1 MYIHNKFSQDYYI
14 LYQKIFFSVKI
25 MFIYFN
31 KLAIMLTI
39 FFENRDNHY
48 VYNYVSNVLIDFIIL
63 FCILQKDPKFLV
75 CYIILILNLMRS
87 LTFKV
92 ISNNLTTDTLSL
104 LQIGFLFCFILM
116 LQLLAQELLQ
126 QRSVSESHERDYD
139 RYLWV

>member
-1 MYIHNKFSQDYYI
+1 MVCIFIINFLRIIIYYTRRF
-14 LYQKIFFSVKI
+14 FFSVKI

-31 KLAIMLTI
+31 KLAIMLTV

-87 LTFKV
+87 PTFKV

-104 LQIGFLFCFILM
+104 PQIVFLFCFILM
-116 LQLLAQELLQ
+116 LQLLAQEVLQ

-139 RYLWV
+139 RYL